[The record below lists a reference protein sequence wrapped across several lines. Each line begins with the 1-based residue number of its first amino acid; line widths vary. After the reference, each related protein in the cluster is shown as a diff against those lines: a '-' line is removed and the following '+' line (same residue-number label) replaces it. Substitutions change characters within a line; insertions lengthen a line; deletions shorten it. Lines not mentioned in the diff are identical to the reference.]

1 MSKLTINVTAG
12 FCSTSALRDNEIK
25 PFCIAHLE
33 ALKVGK
39 TNTVYTGQE
48 LVLYMFRALLYKDYK
63 YLQEQVVFIFEGKEV
78 KFDERMRTWKDYP
91 YSVYD
96 ECLNILVGGLDE

>member
-1 MSKLTINVTAG
+1 MAKLTINVTAG
-12 FCSTSALRDNEIK
+12 FCSTSAIRDNEIK

-39 TNTVYTGQE
+39 TNIVYTGQE

-63 YLQEQVVFIFEGKEV
+63 YLQNQVVFKFDGVEV
-78 KFDERMRTWKDYP
+78 QFDERMRTKANYL

-96 ECLNILVGGLDE
+96 ECLSILVGGLDE